1 MALIAKRYT
10 SELDEIKDNIRQSRL
25 YWKKNIDTY
34 RKFMRLVFKTAFSN
48 DDVQK
53 LSQLSKPALEFNILE
68 AMISRLRGEF
78 SKQEPSISVRA
89 ADGVPIDKL
98 DEEFEATMK
107 VIEDYIREIM
117 ATSTND
123 NMEYNIFSDLLG
135 GGFSAAKV
143 YTEYANE
150 LSFEQVIK
158 MERVFDP
165 KLVGFDPCARTSHK
179 GDGEYCYEI
188 APWKKEDFE
197 REFGEEATKKMSF
210 STGLEGFSWSYRNQE
225 EEKVVLVADY
235 YKKKKKKV
243 RIVKL
248 SDGHVINKKHYDDMV
263 ELWDSQGF
271 IEQPPQIVEER
282 DTVIETVCRYRIC
295 ETELLEYTETDYKF
309 LPIVFFDGNSV
320 MMQDSED
327 APNYQMC
334 RPFVYHAAGV
344 QKLKNY
350 AGQTIAAEIQN
361 MTMNKWV
368 ASVESIPEKYQEGW
382 QNPQIEQV
390 LLYNAF
396 YKNNPEIQLMPP
408 REVQR
413 TPTPPLVQETFMG
426 TDSTTQMILG
436 SYDTVLGTNSNQLSG
451 KAIQQGALQS
461 NGASIPYLV
470 GYIKGLNRIAE
481 ILLDL
486 IPKYIV
492 TPRTIPVRG
501 LNGKRAYQ
509 LVNQKG
515 DERSVDIQIDSSM
528 LQIRVEAGVNSNIQ
542 KQAALEEITGMM
554 QASPVFAEFIN
565 TMGLEIIL
573 DNMDIRGADHLKA
586 QAAKFMQQVEAAKQ
600 QPPQPSETEIV
611 VQAELELGK
620 AKIESQMLIAQ
631 GEQANAAA
639 KVAVDKQNAD
649 TNFMKV
655 MALLKEQDAKLDL
668 EQQKV
673 DSENARTGIE
683 LALDIAEKHHSM
695 SSSKKGTE

>member
-10 SELDEIKDNIRQSRL
+10 SELDQIKDNIKQSRQ

-48 DDVQK
+48 DDIQK
-53 LSQLSKPALEFNILE
+53 LATLSKPALEFNILE
-68 AMISRLRGEF
+68 AMISKVRSDFAR
-78 SKQEPSISVRA
+78 QEPSLTMRA
-89 ADGVPIDKL
+89 SDGVPIEKI
-98 DEEFEATMK
+98 DEDFEKTMK
-107 VIEDYIREIM
+107 VIEDYMREILDS
-117 ATSTND
+117 ATND

-150 LSFEQVIK
+150 LSFDQVIK
-158 MERVFDP
+158 IEKVFDV
-165 KLVGFDPCARTSHK
+165 KLCGWDPLAIQSHK

-188 APWKKEDFE
+188 SPWKKEDFE
-197 REFGEEATKKMSF
+197 REWGPEATKKMAF
-210 STGLEGFSWSYRNQE
+210 SKDLSGFSWSYRNE
-225 EEKVVLVADY
+225 EEEIILVADY
-235 YKKKKKKV
+235 YKKKKKKI

-248 SDGHVINKKHYDDMV
+248 SDGHVINKKHYDDMIA
-263 ELWDSQGF
+263 LWDSQGF
-271 IEQPPQIVEER
+271 IEKPPQIISER
-282 DTVIETVCRYRIC
+282 DTVIETICRYRIC
-295 ETELLEYTETDYKF
+295 ESEVLEYKETDYKY
-309 LPIVFFDGNSV
+309 LPIIFFDGNSV
-320 MMQDSED
+320 MMQDSD
-327 APNYQMC
+327 TSCSYQMT
-334 RPFVYHAAGV
+334 RPLVYHAEGI
-344 QKLKNY
+344 QKLMNFS
-350 AGQTIAAEIQN
+350 GQTVSAEIQN
-361 MTMNKWV
+361 MVANKWV
-368 ASVESIPEKYQEGW
+368 ASVESIPEKYQDAY

-396 YKNNPEIQLMPP
+396 YKNNPDVPLNPP

-413 TPTPPLVQETFMG
+413 TPTPPMVYETFAG
-426 TDSTTQMILG
+426 SASITQMVLG
-436 SYDTVLGTNSNQLSG
+436 SYDSVLGTNSNQLSG

-461 NGASIPYLV
+461 NGAATPYLV
-470 GYIKGLNRIAE
+470 GYIKGLNRIAQV
-481 ILLDL
+481 LLDL

-492 TPRTIPVRG
+492 TPRTIPIKG

-509 LVNQKG
+509 LVNKQG

-528 LQIRVEAGVNSNIQ
+528 LQVKIEAGVNSAIQ
-542 KQAALEEITGMM
+542 KQLALEEITAMM

-573 DNMDIRGADHLKA
+573 DNMDVRGIDHLKA
-586 QAAKFMQQVEAAKQ
+586 QAEKFMQQIEAQKQ
-600 QPPQPSETEIV
+600 QPPKPSETEIV

-620 AKIESQMLIAQ
+620 AKIESQMMIAQ

-655 MALLKEQDAKLDL
+655 MALLQEQDKKMDL
-668 EQQKV
+668 EQQRV

-683 LALDIAEKHHSM
+683 LALDIAEKHHNM
-695 SSSKKGTE
+695 SNPGK

>member
-10 SELDEIKDNIRQSRL
+10 SELDQIKDNIKQSRQ

-48 DDVQK
+48 DDIQK
-53 LSQLSKPALEFNILE
+53 LATLSKPALEFNILE
-68 AMISRLRGEF
+68 AMISKVRSDFAR
-78 SKQEPSISVRA
+78 QEPSLTMRA
-89 ADGVPIDKL
+89 SDGVPIEKI
-98 DEEFEATMK
+98 DEDFEKTMK
-107 VIEDYIREIM
+107 VIEDYMREILDS
-117 ATSTND
+117 ATND

-150 LSFEQVIK
+150 LSFDQVIK
-158 MERVFDP
+158 IEKVFDV
-165 KLVGFDPCARTSHK
+165 KLCGWDPLAIQSHK

-188 APWKKEDFE
+188 SPWKKEDFE
-197 REFGEEATKKMSF
+197 REWGPEATKKMAF
-210 STGLEGFSWSYRNQE
+210 SKDLSGFSWSYRNE
-225 EEKVVLVADY
+225 EEEIILVADY
-235 YKKKKKKV
+235 YKKKKKKI

-248 SDGHVINKKHYDDMV
+248 SDGHVINKKHYDDMIA
-263 ELWDSQGF
+263 LWDSQGF
-271 IEQPPQIVEER
+271 IEQPPQIISER
-282 DTVIETVCRYRIC
+282 DTVIETICRYRIC
-295 ETELLEYTETDYKF
+295 ESEVLEYKETDYKY
-309 LPIVFFDGNSV
+309 LPIIFFDGNSV
-320 MMQDSED
+320 MMQDSD
-327 APNYQMC
+327 TSCSYQMT
-334 RPFVYHAAGV
+334 RPLVYHAEGI
-344 QKLKNY
+344 QKLMNFS
-350 AGQTIAAEIQN
+350 GQTVSAEIQN
-361 MTMNKWV
+361 MVANKWV
-368 ASVESIPEKYQEGW
+368 ASVESIPEKYQDAY

-396 YKNNPEIQLMPP
+396 YKNNPDVPLNPP

-413 TPTPPLVQETFMG
+413 TPTPPMVYETFAG
-426 TDSTTQMILG
+426 SASITQMVLG
-436 SYDTVLGTNSNQLSG
+436 SYDSVLGTNSNQLSG

-461 NGASIPYLV
+461 NGAATPYLV
-470 GYIKGLNRIAE
+470 GYIKGLNRIAQV
-481 ILLDL
+481 LLDL

-492 TPRTIPVRG
+492 TPRTIPIKG

-509 LVNQKG
+509 LVNKQG

-528 LQIRVEAGVNSNIQ
+528 LQVKIEAGVNSAIQ
-542 KQAALEEITGMM
+542 KQLALEEITAMM

-573 DNMDIRGADHLKA
+573 DNMDVRGIDHLKA
-586 QAAKFMQQVEAAKQ
+586 QAEKFMQQIEAQKQ
-600 QPPQPSETEIV
+600 QPPKPSETEIV

-620 AKIESQMLIAQ
+620 AKIESQMMIAQ

-655 MALLKEQDAKLDL
+655 MALLQEQDKKMDL
-668 EQQKV
+668 EQQRV

-683 LALDIAEKHHSM
+683 LALDIAEKHHNM
-695 SSSKKGTE
+695 SNPGK